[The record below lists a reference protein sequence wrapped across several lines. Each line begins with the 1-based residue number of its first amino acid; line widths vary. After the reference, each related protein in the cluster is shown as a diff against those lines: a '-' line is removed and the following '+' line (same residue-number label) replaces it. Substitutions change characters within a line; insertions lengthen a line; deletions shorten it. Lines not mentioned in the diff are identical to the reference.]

1 MVPPDDDSK
10 QAVPGYDVDL
20 KTRAIRFLGCKDQ
33 EAMISAAENRVAA
46 LSSMIGARSG
56 FTNRERR
63 GMNRERNCLHRWCS
77 TWSWQGDGATL
88 AIEKHLRGPA
98 AARAPVL
105 ISFQPDGKW
114 SYQVVL

>member
-1 MVPPDDDSK
+1 MIPPDDDSK
-10 QAVPGYDVDL
+10 QAATGCDVDL
-20 KTRAIRFLGCKDQ
+20 KTRAIRFLDCADR
-33 EAMISAAENRVAA
+33 EAMISAAEKRVAA
-46 LSSMIGARSG
+46 LSSMIGARRG
-56 FTNRERR
+56 FTNRQRQR
-63 GMNRERNCLHRWCS
+63 MNRERNFLRKWRS
-77 TWSWQGDGATL
+77 DWPWRDEVTTL

>member
-1 MVPPDDDSK
+1 
-10 QAVPGYDVDL
+10 
-20 KTRAIRFLGCKDQ
+20 
-33 EAMISAAENRVAA
+33 MISAAENRVAA
-46 LSSMIGARSG
+46 LSSLIGARGG
-56 FTNRERR
+56 FTNRQRQR
-63 GMNRERNCLHRWCS
+63 MNRERNFLRRWCS
-77 TWSWQGDGATL
+77 TWSWQDDGTTL